1 MFLLQWASITE
12 NVQVKVLEEG
22 SLTEAQ
28 QLVVDKTILDS
39 VKLLHI
45 DDVDDHPACIDHEVL
60 DESEYLFLR
69 GLSPRFALREVNL
82 SCTHDV
88 KISQYVG

>member
-45 DDVDDHPACIDHEVL
+45 DDVDDQTWHVHM
-60 DESEYLFLR
+60 
-69 GLSPRFALREVNL
+69 
-82 SCTHDV
+82 T
-88 KISQYVG
+88 